1 MSESEN
7 KSQNFIPPPPPHL
20 MMTPDLNYPSN
31 LGVGK
36 LFFIAVPLMT
46 LLHVLK

>member
-36 LFFIAVPLMT
+36 VFFIVS
-46 LLHVLK
+46 VLTTQLRDQ